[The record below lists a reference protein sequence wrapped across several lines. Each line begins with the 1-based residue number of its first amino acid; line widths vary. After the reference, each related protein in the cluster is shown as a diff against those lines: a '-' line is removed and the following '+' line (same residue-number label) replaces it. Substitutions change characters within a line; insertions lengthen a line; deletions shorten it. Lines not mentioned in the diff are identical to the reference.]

1 MSRDVL
7 IVLPPQH
14 DGAKVYVDDVGG
26 GHEVIA
32 RVGEFKEATARVSL
46 TIGSDCRDAWTYVRA
61 DLNGFKSYRQDGVL
75 LMAGVDRQIRIG
87 VSADPSRRGD
97 TILPGL
103 QLPYVQA
110 RYRIVGHLRIVDGAW
125 YDENGPVHLL
135 FHHDMP
141 HLRVADENPGEADSA
156 ADAIARVGSGTR
168 LLWRVAD
175 DFDVPCIP
183 GDYWYGRSVSRDCM
197 RRQLAKALD
206 RHVQRGLGV
215 ILSMGALS
223 KTDTEEIE
231 LHEEAIDIVVRS
243 GHHCLPGGSCTVKL
257 AEHRN
262 EPNMTSQY
270 SGDPAKGY
278 ALAKRTMQLWRERV
292 GCIVTGGSWGDNDQ
306 MLAASDG
313 MDALDYHEDRA
324 MPECIHHIH
333 TAWNEWIFHRKAG
346 GKALYGGERPG
357 PNYPYPENTNVH
369 PHASLGGD
377 MYVGCDD
384 PELAWGVVSQ
394 AAFTGQGTA
403 WLNGPGV
410 RHRVPL
416 DSTVFW
422 ETLPRLVH
430 DYIPKDAGTWRG
442 PNPSWRTP
450 GDFNSSDK
458 RFMYAGLAEWN
469 QTNNPPFPIAHWQ
482 AIGPDGVTD
491 EGDGPIKITG
501 NWKYRLVVGTRA

>member
-1 MSRDVL
+1 MSTRRILV
-7 IVLPPQH
+7 VLPPEH
-14 DGAKVYVDDVGG
+14 DGAKVFVDDVGG

-32 RVGEFKEATARVSL
+32 RANEFPQATARIDL
-46 TIGSDCRDAWTYVRA
+46 QIGADCRDAFTYLTVER
-61 DLNGFKSYRQDGVL
+61 DGYKPYRQDGVFL
-75 LMAGVDRQIRIG
+75 FAGVDRQIRIG
-87 VSADPSRRGD
+87 VAPDPGRRGD

-110 RYRIVGHLRIVDGAW
+110 KYPIVGRLRVVNGAW
-125 YDENGPVHLL
+125 HDDTGPVHLL

-141 HLRVADENPGEADSA
+141 HLRVADENPAEADAA
-156 ADAIARVGSGTR
+156 ADAIARVGSGAR
-168 LLWRVAD
+168 ILWRVAD
-175 DFDVPCIP
+175 DFDVPCVP
-183 GDYWYGRSVSRDCM
+183 GDYWYGRSVSRACM
-197 RRQLAKALD
+197 RRQLVPALD
-206 RHVQRGLGV
+206 RFAARGLKV

-231 LHEEAIDIVVRS
+231 LHEECIDLIVRS
-243 GHHCLPGGSCTVKL
+243 GHHSLPGGRCTVAL

-270 SGDPAKGY
+270 AFDPPKGW
-278 ALAKRTMQLWRERV
+278 ALAKKTMQLWRERV
-292 GCIVTGGSWGDNDQ
+292 GCVVTGGSWGDNDT

-333 TAWNEWIFHRKAG
+333 TAWNEWIFHGKAG

-357 PNYPYPENTNVH
+357 PNAPYPENTNAH

-384 PELAWGVVSQ
+384 PELAWGVVAQ
-394 AAFTGQGTA
+394 AHFTGQGTA

-410 RHRVPL
+410 RHLVPL
-416 DSTVFW
+416 DSTVLW
-422 ETLPRLVH
+422 ESLAELAHR
-430 DYIPKDAGTWRG
+430 YIARDAGTWRG
-442 PNPSWRTP
+442 SNPSWRTP
-450 GDFNSSDK
+450 GDPNDT

-469 QTNNPPFPIAHWQ
+469 QTGHPPFSIAHWQ
-482 AIGPDGVTD
+482 AIGPDGITD
-491 EGDGPIKITG
+491 EGDGLIAIAG
-501 NWKYRLVVGTRA
+501 SWKFRLVVGTRA